1 MSTTLE
7 SEKFQKTFDAYFWK
21 WWMVIGILYFIAFSM
36 YIVLIFNRE
45 STSKLPSFLGWIDTV
60 TPWMNNILL
69 GAAGIGFI
77 SVGVL
82 AVGIVAIGACSVGI
96 VAVGAFSV
104 GIFAFGGN
112 ALGLIA
118 IGAGTR
124 YGWINP
130 KSAPRGRFDIGKVAG
145 IVAVGPAA
153 YGLYTLSYAG
163 KSRYMFSPD
172 CQDTEAVALFTR
184 WLPKFE
190 KTFSASS

>member
-1 MSTTLE
+1 
-7 SEKFQKTFDAYFWK
+7 
-21 WWMVIGILYFIAFSM
+21 MVIGILYFVVFSVST
-36 YIVLIFNRE
+36 VLLFNRE
-45 STSKLPSFLGWIDTV
+45 FASKLGWIN
-60 TPWMNNILL
+60 TPSPWIVGDIAF
-69 GAAGIGFI
+69 GAISIGFI
-77 SVGVL
+77 SVGAL
-82 AVGIVAIGACSVGI
+82 SVGIVAIGACSVGI

-124 YGWINP
+124 YGWINL

-172 CQDTEAVALFTR
+172 RQDTEAVALFTR

>member
-1 MSTTLE
+1 MSKTLS
-7 SEKFQKTFDAYFWK
+7 SERFQKTFDAYFWK
-21 WWMVIGILYFIAFSM
+21 WWMVIGILYFVVFSV
-36 YIVLIFNRE
+36 YTVLLFNRE
-45 STSKLPSFLGWIDTV
+45 FASKLGWINTLA
-60 TPWMNNILL
+60 PWIVGDIAF
-69 GAAGIGFI
+69 GAISIGFI
-77 SVGVL
+77 SVGAL
-82 AVGIVAIGACSVGI
+82 SVGLVAIGACSVGI

-124 YGWINP
+124 YGWINL

-172 CQDTEAVALFTR
+172 RQDTEAVALFTR